1 MVKTKQTKQ
10 QKKKRQRQSC
20 ASIHA
25 CVHSDHKKVKTL
37 PMIQTERERER
48 ERLTE
53 DSDSDS
59 ENVYTLTHAG

>member
-10 QKKKRQRQSC
+10 Q
-20 ASIHA
+20 IHA

-37 PMIQTERERER
+37 PMIQTERQRER